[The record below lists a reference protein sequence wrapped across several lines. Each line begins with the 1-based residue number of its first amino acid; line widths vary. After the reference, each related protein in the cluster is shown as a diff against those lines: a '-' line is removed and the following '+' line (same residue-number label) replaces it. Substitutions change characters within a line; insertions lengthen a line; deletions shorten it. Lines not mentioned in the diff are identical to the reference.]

1 MIQAQASQD
10 AIVRLD
16 GVEVMRA
23 SNSFKD
29 LIPGVQIDLKR
40 AAPGTS
46 ISLGVTR
53 PTAAIEQ
60 AVGDFV
66 AAYNELMKALNAAT
80 AAGVDGAGGPLRG
93 DLSVREM
100 KRQLAEIPSKVL
112 NSQGLLK
119 TMSEI
124 GVGTNRDGTLTLNK
138 VRLQGVLA
146 SNPTDVEAL
155 FNPVQYSSN
164 SLIAITSPIGRVK
177 PGTYTVTN
185 AVPASGT
192 TPASG
197 EIDGMAATGLES
209 FLIAPSGSAAIGLA
223 LEVKGAVASATITVD
238 PASAARCRRSATRS
252 APAPG
257 RW

>member
-16 GVEVMRA
+16 GVEVMRT

-112 NSQGLLK
+112 NS
-119 TMSEI
+119 
-124 GVGTNRDGTLTLNK
+124 K
-138 VRLQGVLA
+138 V
-146 SNPTDVEAL
+146 
-155 FNPVQYSSN
+155 
-164 SLIAITSPIGRVK
+164 
-177 PGTYTVTN
+177 
-185 AVPASGT
+185 
-192 TPASG
+192 
-197 EIDGMAATGLES
+197 
-209 FLIAPSGSAAIGLA
+209 
-223 LEVKGAVASATITVD
+223 
-238 PASAARCRRSATRS
+238 C
-252 APAPG
+252 
-257 RW
+257 